1 MFEVKLKFFAFIICI
16 IKRIETMNIF
26 ASEMACPITIEIGI
40 KDNSKIIILFSKFL
54 IMKITDSYK

>member
-1 MFEVKLKFFAFIICI
+1 
-16 IKRIETMNIF
+16 MNIF

-40 KDNSKIIILFSKFL
+40 KENSKIIILFSKFL